1 MRKPAK
7 NKWAKGWYKKRIIEE
22 RKYLWEPEY
31 VALLAK
37 WVGFKQGQ
45 TVVDVGCGLGYL
57 GTLYWQYFGKG
68 GKYCGVDI
76 SPKLIT
82 EAKKLSRNW
91 AKGGTAEFKVG
102 DAYQLPYPDDYA
114 DVVMCQTLLLHLS
127 DQQKAVNEMFRI
139 LKPGGI
145 ALCKEPDHLS
155 MALQH
160 SISSMPELPM
170 KDKLFFQKMS
180 YICARGREKL
190 GLGISD
196 TAPHVPLWLKEAG
209 FKQIDAKTSSQP
221 FFMIPPYETPKQKYD
236 ISWWKESF
244 QLSERPSEKKMMR
257 NNYKKTFFA
266 GGGTQSDYNKYL
278 IFLHKKY
285 PARRKLYMQQLNN
298 GTYYLFSA
306 KQFFIIKGC
315 KPK

>member
-7 NKWAKGWYKKRIIEE
+7 NKWSKGEYKRAIIDQ

-37 WVGFKQGQ
+37 WAGFTPGQ

-57 GTLYWQYFGKG
+57 GTLYWPFFGRG

-76 SPKLIT
+76 SPKLVAQ
-82 EAKKLSRNW
+82 AKKISKSW
-91 AKGGTAEFKVG
+91 AQGGTTEFKTG
-102 DAYQLPYPDDYA
+102 DAYKLPYPDKYA
-114 DVVMCQTLLLHLS
+114 DVVMSQTLLMHLS
-127 DQQKAVNEMFRI
+127 EQQKAVNEMFRI
-139 LKPGGI
+139 LKPGGVV
-145 ALCKEPDHLS
+145 LCKEPDHLS
-155 MALQH
+155 MALQRGV
-160 SISSMPELPM
+160 SSLP
-170 KDKLFFQKMS
+170 DLPLEDNLFFRKMA
-180 YICARGREKL
+180 YICAIGREEL

-209 FKQIDAKTSSQP
+209 FKCIDAKMSSQP

-236 ISWWKESF
+236 ISWWKKSV
-244 QLSERPSEKKMMR
+244 RISEKPNEKKR
-257 NNYKKTFFA
+257 VSAEFKKTFFA

-278 IFLHKKY
+278 ILLKKY
-285 PARRKLYMQQLNN
+285 RARKKAYIRQLNN

-306 KQFFIIKGC
+306 KQFFAIKGC